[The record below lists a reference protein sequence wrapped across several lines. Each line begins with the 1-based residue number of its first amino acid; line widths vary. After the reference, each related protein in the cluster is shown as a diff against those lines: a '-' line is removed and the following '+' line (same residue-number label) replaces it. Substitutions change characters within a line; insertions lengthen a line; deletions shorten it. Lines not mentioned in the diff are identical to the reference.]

1 MPNMERS
8 RICEVP
14 CHKGYFFDNGHAD
27 ANTSL
32 QSLVAW
38 DVAEI
43 VAKQC
48 AATGT
53 GLTHRLFT
61 CTDVVREGFC
71 FSEGFFTTWTN
82 YQDMRTGL
90 FISFCAICASGGSHI
105 WLS

>member
-1 MPNMERS
+1 MENTPARVGTGMPNMERS
-8 RICEVP
+8 RNCEVP

-48 AATGT
+48 
-53 GLTHRLFT
+53 
-61 CTDVVREGFC
+61 VRREPG
-71 FSEGFFTTWTN
+71 
-82 YQDMRTGL
+82 
-90 FISFCAICASGGSHI
+90 
-105 WLS
+105 